1 MFGQGERLCRGEGED
16 KRGGCMGLCVGEG
29 YYGVTG
35 LLLFSSRNS
44 GLGIGLLLLLLFE
57 EDEQSSVVCKFC
69 V

>member
-44 GLGIGLLLLLLFE
+44 GLGMELLEE